1 MTERKTVRC
10 AIYTRKS
17 SEEGLEQEFNSL
29 EAQREACAA
38 YIASQKG
45 EGWKPLPARYDDGGI
60 SGGHLDRPGLER
72 LMGDIEAGKIDM
84 VVVYKIDRLT
94 RSLADFSRLVERFEA
109 RQCAFVSVTQAF
121 NTSTSMGRLT
131 LNVLLSFAQFEREV
145 TAERIRDKIAA
156 SKKKGM
162 WMGGQVPLGYR
173 AKDRSLIIDPVE
185 ASLVKHIYGL
195 YEETRCLSE
204 VEARL
209 EREGLRTAQRTL
221 KDGRVVGGRRF
232 SRGHIHRILTS
243 PLYAGKIAH
252 KDEVHEGRH
261 EAIIAEADW
270 HRIQDLLQDQAV
282 IRRRKPRG
290 SPVKTEP
297 KESSPLRGKLFDE
310 TGDRLTPSHTSIRG
324 KRLRYYVSRKLV
336 TRSVDA
342 ATNADC
348 RRQPP
353 VGTPTKAKGWRLPAI
368 ALETAVANAIA
379 DHVSKLADAA
389 RFLKM
394 PTPEGLEAVKAE
406 SQSLQH
412 RLKQDRSGFIGA
424 LVQRVMIAPGQMT
437 IDIDRGGLAHQLGVA
452 ESEIDEEAAAITS
465 DFQLRRRG
473 IEAKIVTGL
482 DPSEI
487 DHVLAREVARAIT
500 WRQEIEAGR
509 TPNEIA
515 KELGWSTAP
524 LRKRMKL
531 AFLSPKL
538 IAAILEGRQRSDLSV
553 NSLIHGDIPANWA
566 EQERRFGV

>member
-1 MTERKTVRC
+1 MSERKTVRC

-17 SEEGLEQEFNSL
+17 SEDGLEQEFNSL

-45 EGWKPLPARYDDGGI
+45 EGWKPLPTRYDDGGI

-72 LMGDIEAGKIDM
+72 LLGDIEAGKIDM

-94 RSLADFSRLVERFEA
+94 RSLADFSRHVERFEA

-173 AKDRSLIIDPVE
+173 AKDRSLIIDPAE
-185 ASLVKHIYGL
+185 ASLVKHIYRV
-195 YEETRCLSE
+195 YVKTRCLSE

-209 EREGLRTAQRTL
+209 EREGHRTAKRTL

-252 KDEVHEGRH
+252 KGEIHEGRH

-290 SPVKTEP
+290 SPVKTAP
-297 KESSPLRGKLFDE
+297 RESSPLRGKLFDE
-310 TGDRLTPSHTSIRG
+310 TGGRLTPSHTSIRG

-336 TRSVDA
+336 TRSVGA
-342 ATNADC
+342 ATEKERTD
-348 RRQPP
+348 QSS
-353 VGTPTKAKGWRLPAI
+353 VGTPTKTKGWRLPAI
-368 ALETAVANAIA
+368 ALESAVANAIA
-379 DHVSKLADAA
+379 VHIKKLAGSA
-389 RFLKM
+389 RLLKK
-394 PTPEGLEAVKAE
+394 PTPAGLEAITAA
-406 SQSLQH
+406 SQSLQDL
-412 RLKQDRSGFIGA
+412 LKQDRSGFIGA
-424 LVQRVMIAPGQMT
+424 LVLRVMIVPGQMT
-437 IDIDRGGLAHQLGVA
+437 IDINRGGLAHQLGVG
-452 ESEIDEEAAAITS
+452 ESEINEGVTTIRSA
-465 DFQLRRRG
+465 FQLRRRG

-487 DHVLAREVARAIT
+487 DQVLAREVTRAIT

-509 TPNEIA
+509 SPNEIA
-515 KELGWSTAP
+515 KEMGWSTAP

-538 IAAILEGRQRSDLSV
+538 IAAILEGRQRADLSV
-553 NSLIHGDIPANWA
+553 NSLIHGEIPASWA
-566 EQERRFGV
+566 EQERRFGD